1 MTGRDKVTYF
11 SLSTKYQRIFSLY
24 LEYFGSANICHILGK
39 IFFIFFKRHICFS
52 TALVHTLIKKRKYE
66 LRVKKDR

>member
-11 SLSTKYQRIFSLY
+11 SLSTEYQRIFSLY

-39 IFFIFFKRHICFS
+39 YFFIKGTFVRIVS
-52 TALVHTLIKKRKYE
+52 VQILIKTR
-66 LRVKKDR
+66 